1 MGAQV
6 SAAAAKLLN
15 HFLQSTRKNYMM
27 VGKEN
32 NAKSLSFE
40 INSLRVTQE
49 SRYSPPITQTSE
61 IQILLPLFLHK
72 PDAKKKI
79 FTASCLLKIEMK
91 FSYMCTLQNNHRS
104 YAPQHIYLN
113 LPRKKKERH
122 IYLNM
127 GTWKLGCP

>member
-1 MGAQV
+1 M

-61 IQILLPLFLHK
+61 IQILLPLFL
-72 PDAKKKI
+72 
-79 FTASCLLKIEMK
+79 
-91 FSYMCTLQNNHRS
+91 
-104 YAPQHIYLN
+104 
-113 LPRKKKERH
+113 
-122 IYLNM
+122 NM